1 MNIIQKKEWLIAR
14 REKLQDYDD
23 YKFVFESANKSIYII
38 TKNLESPEKVSSS
51 PRSGVMRGARRRA
64 EASLEEVIYGYSA
77 GHSVLELSL
86 FFRQVVTHWND
97 STKHHLSFEVSNEND
112 GHKIPHLDLY
122 DTDYWIALQLIC
134 FAILLNH
141 SAELHNIMDLLV
153 HENDDQDALL
163 EALVAPY
170 LPGRPG
176 STIYTR
182 QLPYRK
188 TRHIFQAEPDQRPAL
203 MARYLKEWYLA
214 SRREPYHNRHKSALF
229 PGYWSLEAGAITFIL
244 GIDDSTYRDMP
255 FYPKDLVDYARSV
268 SSPPGQ
274 SKPVNPHPPRKAA
287 GEICP
292 KTGWW
297 FTMAKANSPRY
308 FQQGVKFPNI
318 EGSDYGL
325 TFWQWSQDQL
335 PPPLI

>member
-1 MNIIQKKEWLIAR
+1 MKILDKTEWASCR
-14 REKLQDYDD
+14 REPLQFYNDYHHVISQALKLEPLLTTRINERLDSDS
-23 YKFVFESANKSIYII
+23 F
-38 TKNLESPEKVSSS
+38 
-51 PRSGVMRGARRRA
+51 RRA
-64 EASLEEVIYGYSA
+64 ECARIRADQSLETIIYSYSA
-77 GHSVLELSL
+77 GMPVYELA
-86 FFRQVVTHWND
+86 
-97 STKHHLSFEVSNEND
+97 LSFSECVRFYREFSVCNLEFEGSSDND
-112 GHKIPHLDLY
+112 GHKMPHLDLY
-122 DTDYWIALQLIC
+122 DSYYWKALQLIC

-141 SAELHNIMDLLV
+141 RAELNNIMDLLV

-170 LPGRPG
+170 LPSRHG

-188 TRHIFQAEPDQRPAL
+188 TRKIFQAESDQRPVL
-203 MARYLKEWYLA
+203 MSRYLKEWYLA
-214 SRREPYHNRHKSALF
+214 SRREPYHDRHKSSLF

>member
-1 MNIIQKKEWLIAR
+1 MREIA
-14 REKLQDYDD
+14 EILSGSVCAWQD
-23 YKFVFESANKSIYII
+23 FA
-38 TKNLESPEKVSSS
+38 
-51 PRSGVMRGARRRA
+51 
-64 EASLEEVIYGYSA
+64 
-77 GHSVLELSL
+77 
-86 FFRQVVTHWND
+86 THN
-97 STKHHLSFEVSNEND
+97 LSFEKSNEND
-112 GHKIPHLDLY
+112 GHKVPHIDLY
-122 DTDYWIALQLIC
+122 DTGYWVALQLIC

-141 SAELHNIMDLLV
+141 SAELHNIMDLLI

-244 GIDDSTYRDMP
+244 SIDDSTYRDMP

-268 SSPPGQ
+268 SSPPNP
-274 SKPVNPHPPRKAA
+274 SKPIVPHPPRKAA

-297 FTMAKANSPRY
+297 LTMAKANSLRY

-335 PPPLI
+335 PPPMINTEQ

>member
-1 MNIIQKKEWLIAR
+1 MIKLIKKSEWTNIKREPLQAYPDYLHVINHINKLAPLLKIRVADRVETSFMRRMLAANIQ
-14 REKLQDYDD
+14 
-23 YKFVFESANKSIYII
+23 
-38 TKNLESPEKVSSS
+38 
-51 PRSGVMRGARRRA
+51 A
-64 EASLEEVIYGYSA
+64 EHSLEIIIFSYSA
-77 GHSVLELSL
+77 GASVHELNYFFPECIRSWQSFASYDLEYE
-86 FFRQVVTHWND
+86 NC
-97 STKHHLSFEVSNEND
+97 NEHD
-112 GHKIPHLDLY
+112 GHRTPHLDLY
-122 DTDYWIALQLIC
+122 DTAYWTALQLIC
-134 FAILLNH
+134 FAILLGH
-141 SAELHNIMDLLV
+141 PTQLHNIMDLLI

-188 TRHIFQAEPDQRPAL
+188 TRKIFQAEPDQRPAL
-203 MARYLKEWYLA
+203 MAQYLKEWYLA
-214 SRREPYHNRHKSALF
+214 SRREPYHDRHKSALF

-268 SSPPGQ
+268 SSPPNP
-274 SKPVNPHPPRKAA
+274 SKPIVPHPPRKAA

-297 FTMAKANSPRY
+297 LTMAKANSLRY

-335 PPPLI
+335 PPPMI